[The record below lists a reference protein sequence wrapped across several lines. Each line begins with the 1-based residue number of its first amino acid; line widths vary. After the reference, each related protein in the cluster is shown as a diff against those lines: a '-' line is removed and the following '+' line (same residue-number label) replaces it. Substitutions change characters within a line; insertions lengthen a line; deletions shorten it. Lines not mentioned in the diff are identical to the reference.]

1 MTQNKSKFNGRI
13 RLLVVIG
20 CSLLLLIVCG
30 IASLFI
36 LEIEDVIYADGQIS
50 SELTIDMVSHLDGR
64 ITKLHV
70 HAGQEVKKG
79 DIIAE
84 IDATPYEQEY
94 MAIQSALQEL
104 EAEKAVKQAELAVLE
119 SNPLPKE
126 LWYAE
131 TTMNECN
138 DRLRR
143 TKRRLDRLEGLR
155 LKQAVSQHE
164 YESVEIEYI
173 RAVADAERAK
183 ENFKK
188 VQLGLGARTLDKAKK
203 DVEQVQARINSRKNA
218 LAFAKRYIDE
228 CKIAAP
234 ADGRIIDLPCKYSLY
249 AEKGKLLGQLAI
261 GSNLKGIAYVSEAQI
276 RKVNAG
282 QKVRISSEVFSRLEY
297 GMFTGRVEV
306 VYDTPTNNGKTAIAR
321 YPVRIRLDE
330 APGLE
335 IKYGS
340 SAKFA
345 IVTGY
350 EPVLYSLFGFSK
362 NK

>member
-1 MTQNKSKFNGRI
+1 MAQHKSKFNGRI
-13 RLLVVIG
+13 RMLIIVG
-20 CSLLLLIVCG
+20 CSLLVLLVCG

-36 LEIEDVIYADGQIS
+36 LEIEDVIYADGQVT
-50 SELTIDMVSHLDGR
+50 SEFTIDMVSHLDGR
-64 ITKLHV
+64 ITKLYV
-70 HAGQEVKKG
+70 NAGQEVKKG

-84 IDATPYEQEY
+84 IDSTRYEQEY
-94 MAIQSALQEL
+94 MEIKSALQEL
-104 EAEKAVKQAELAVLE
+104 EAEKAVKQAALSVLE

-138 DRLRR
+138 DRLQR
-143 TKRRLDRLEGLR
+143 TKRRLARLEGLKQ
-155 LKQAVSQHE
+155 KQAVSQHE

-183 ENFKK
+183 ENYKK
-188 VQLGLGARTLDKAKK
+188 VQSGLAARTLDKARK
-203 DVEQVQARINSRKNA
+203 DVEQVQSRINSRKNA
-218 LAFAKRYIDE
+218 LLFAQRYIDD
-228 CKIAAP
+228 CKIVAP

-249 AEKGKLLGQLAI
+249 VEKGKLLGQLAV
-261 GSNLKGIAYVSEAQI
+261 GGNLKGIAFVSEAQI
-276 RKVNAG
+276 RKVKPG

-297 GMFTGRVEV
+297 GIFNGRVEV
-306 VYDTPTNNGKTAIAR
+306 VYDTPDTRNQSSIAR
-321 YPVRIRLDE
+321 YPVRIRLDS
-330 APGLE
+330 PGLE

-345 IVTGY
+345 IVAGY